1 MRRHGAASHGGIV
14 GGGLRPAGGLGAT
27 SRAMSPE
34 PVGRLPV
41 RGLQPQASPAATVGL
56 YDAGLATTTLEVRV
70 SAAIVVGTDG
80 SETATRAVSKAVTLA
95 RQGGATLH
103 IVTAYGTKPE
113 VVPEELNWMESAGVQ
128 AETILRQTVAGI
140 DAAGL
145 DVETHAR
152 VGDPAS
158 VLIDVAVGTAADLIV
173 VGNKG
178 MTGMARFLLGSVP
191 NKVAH
196 HAPCDVLI
204 VRTT

>member
-1 MRRHGAASHGGIV
+1 
-14 GGGLRPAGGLGAT
+14 
-27 SRAMSPE
+27 
-34 PVGRLPV
+34 
-41 RGLQPQASPAATVGL
+41 
-56 YDAGLATTTLEVRV
+56 
-70 SAAIVVGTDG
+70 
-80 SETATRAVSKAVTLA
+80 
-95 RQGGATLH
+95 LH

-113 VVPEELNWMESAGVQ
+113 VVPEELHWMESAGVQ
-128 AETILRQTVAGI
+128 AETILQQTVAAI

-158 VLIDVAVGTAADLIV
+158 VLIDVAAGTGADLIV

>member
-1 MRRHGAASHGGIV
+1 
-14 GGGLRPAGGLGAT
+14 
-27 SRAMSPE
+27 
-34 PVGRLPV
+34 
-41 RGLQPQASPAATVGL
+41 
-56 YDAGLATTTLEVRV
+56 V
-70 SAAIVVGTDG
+70 SEAIVVGTDG
-80 SETATRAVSKAVTLA
+80 SETAAKAVSKAATLA
-95 RQGGATLH
+95 RQRGAPLH

-113 VVPEELNWMESAGVQ
+113 VVPEELNWMETAGVQ
-128 AETILRQTVAGI
+128 ADTILQQATAAL
-140 DAAGL
+140 DAGL
-145 DVETHAR
+145 DVETHSR

-158 VLIDVAVGTAADLIV
+158 VLIDVAVETSADLIV

>member
-1 MRRHGAASHGGIV
+1 M
-14 GGGLRPAGGLGAT
+14 
-27 SRAMSPE
+27 
-34 PVGRLPV
+34 
-41 RGLQPQASPAATVGL
+41 
-56 YDAGLATTTLEVRV
+56 

-80 SETATRAVSKAVTLA
+80 SETAAKAVSTAATLA
-95 RQGGATLH
+95 RQRGAPLH
-103 IVTAYGTKPE
+103 IVTAYGSKPE
-113 VVPEELNWMESAGVQ
+113 AVPEELNWMETVGVQ
-128 AETILRQTVAGI
+128 AETLLQHVTADI
-140 DAAGL
+140 DLAGL

-158 VLIDVAVGTAADLIV
+158 VLIDVAVETNADLIV